1 MTPAVL
7 TEFLLN
13 GLVLGALYVL
23 MALGL
28 SIIFGMVGVI
38 NFAHGA
44 LFTLGAYT
52 AYQVQGA
59 LGFAGALVV
68 APVLVGILGMLI
80 EATLLRR
87 LYLEDPLQGL
97 LLTFGLAMVLEQG
110 IRLLWGLSPKQFEVP
125 AGLAGALALGSLTY
139 SKYRSFILLAV
150 VLLIVGLV
158 LFLQKTAI
166 GTIVRAGSRDPMMV
180 RLLGISLTPVL
191 TLVFGLGVALA
202 ALAGVLSAPLAG
214 VQPAMGVNVVE
225 REGISIWHP
234 ARFILVGTMN
244 PEEGDLRPQL
254 LDRFGLTV
262 DVEGIKDIGQ
272 RVQIVERREEWESDP
287 AGFSQRFAEQDA
299 EIGKRIAEA
308 IVRFP
313 HVVMPAGILRALAEL
328 NVSLQVDGHRADL
341 VGRKASQ
348 ALAAYRGIP
357 EVGVPEVNE
366 VADMVL
372 AHRVKAAGR
381 RELGSIAQTLPSA
394 SRASR
399 S

>member
-59 LGFAGALVV
+59 LGFAGALIV
-68 APVLVGILGMLI
+68 APVLVGVLGMLI

-110 IRLLWGLSPKQFEVP
+110 IRLVWGLSPKQFAVP
-125 AGLAGALALGSLTY
+125 PGLAGALALGSLTY

-180 RLLGISLTPVL
+180 RLLGISLAPVL

-214 VQPAMGVNVVE
+214 VQPAMGVNVGTAAFVVVTI
-225 REGISIWHP
+225 GGLGSLAGAIVSGL
-234 ARFILVGTMN
+234 LVGQVVSLSIYFQPRAAEASMYVLMAVILL
-244 PEEGDLRPQL
+244 LRP
-254 LDRFGLTV
+254 RGLM
-262 DVEGIKDIGQ
+262 G
-272 RVQIVERREEWESDP
+272 ERWEKFD
-287 AGFSQRFAEQDA
+287 
-299 EIGKRIAEA
+299 
-308 IVRFP
+308 
-313 HVVMPAGILRALAEL
+313 
-328 NVSLQVDGHRADL
+328 
-341 VGRKASQ
+341 
-348 ALAAYRGIP
+348 
-357 EVGVPEVNE
+357 
-366 VADMVL
+366 
-372 AHRVKAAGR
+372 
-381 RELGSIAQTLPSA
+381 
-394 SRASR
+394 
-399 S
+399 

>member
-68 APVLVGILGMLI
+68 APVLVGVLGMLI

-214 VQPAMGVNVVE
+214 VQPAMGVNVGTAAFVVVTI
-225 REGISIWHP
+225 GGLGSLAGAIVSGL
-234 ARFILVGTMN
+234 LVGQVVSLSIYFQPRAAEASMYVLMAVILL
-244 PEEGDLRPQL
+244 LRP
-254 LDRFGLTV
+254 RGLM
-262 DVEGIKDIGQ
+262 G
-272 RVQIVERREEWESDP
+272 ERWEKFD
-287 AGFSQRFAEQDA
+287 
-299 EIGKRIAEA
+299 
-308 IVRFP
+308 
-313 HVVMPAGILRALAEL
+313 
-328 NVSLQVDGHRADL
+328 
-341 VGRKASQ
+341 
-348 ALAAYRGIP
+348 
-357 EVGVPEVNE
+357 
-366 VADMVL
+366 
-372 AHRVKAAGR
+372 
-381 RELGSIAQTLPSA
+381 
-394 SRASR
+394 
-399 S
+399 

>member
-52 AYQVQGA
+52 AYQVKDA
-59 LGFAGALVV
+59 LGFSGALVV
-68 APVLVGILGMLI
+68 APILVGVLGMLI

-97 LLTFGLAMVLEQG
+97 LLTFGLAMVFEQG
-110 IRLLWGLSPKQFEVP
+110 IRLLWGLSPKQFDVP
-125 AGLAGALALGSLTY
+125 AALAGALALGSLTY
-139 SKYRSFILLAV
+139 SRYRSFILVCAV
-150 VLLIVGLV
+150 VLIVGLA

-214 VQPAMGVNVVE
+214 VQPAMGVNVGTAAFVVVTI
-225 REGISIWHP
+225 GGLGSLAGAIVSGL
-234 ARFILVGTMN
+234 LVGQVVSLSIYFQPRAAEASMYVLMAVILL
-244 PEEGDLRPQL
+244 LRP
-254 LDRFGLTV
+254 RGLM
-262 DVEGIKDIGQ
+262 G
-272 RVQIVERREEWESDP
+272 ERWEKFD
-287 AGFSQRFAEQDA
+287 
-299 EIGKRIAEA
+299 
-308 IVRFP
+308 
-313 HVVMPAGILRALAEL
+313 
-328 NVSLQVDGHRADL
+328 
-341 VGRKASQ
+341 
-348 ALAAYRGIP
+348 
-357 EVGVPEVNE
+357 
-366 VADMVL
+366 
-372 AHRVKAAGR
+372 
-381 RELGSIAQTLPSA
+381 
-394 SRASR
+394 
-399 S
+399 

>member
-68 APVLVGILGMLI
+68 APVLVGVLGMLI

-214 VQPAMGVNVVE
+214 VQPAMGVNVGTAAFVVVTI
-225 REGISIWHP
+225 GGLGSLAGAIVSGL
-234 ARFILVGTMN
+234 LVGQVVSLSIYFQPRAAEASMYILMAVILL
-244 PEEGDLRPQL
+244 LRP
-254 LDRFGLTV
+254 RGLM
-262 DVEGIKDIGQ
+262 G
-272 RVQIVERREEWESDP
+272 ERWEKFD
-287 AGFSQRFAEQDA
+287 
-299 EIGKRIAEA
+299 
-308 IVRFP
+308 
-313 HVVMPAGILRALAEL
+313 
-328 NVSLQVDGHRADL
+328 
-341 VGRKASQ
+341 
-348 ALAAYRGIP
+348 
-357 EVGVPEVNE
+357 
-366 VADMVL
+366 
-372 AHRVKAAGR
+372 
-381 RELGSIAQTLPSA
+381 
-394 SRASR
+394 
-399 S
+399 

>member
-59 LGFAGALVV
+59 LGFAGALIV
-68 APVLVGILGMLI
+68 APVLVGVLGMLI

-87 LYLEDPLQGL
+87 LYVEDPLQGL

-110 IRLLWGLSPKQFEVP
+110 IRLVWGLSPKQFAVP
-125 AGLAGALALGSLTY
+125 PGLAGALALGALTY

-214 VQPAMGVNVVE
+214 VQPAMGVNVGTAAFVIVTI
-225 REGISIWHP
+225 GGLGSLAGAIVSGL
-234 ARFILVGTMN
+234 LVGQVVSLSIYFQPRAAEASMYVLMAVILL
-244 PEEGDLRPQL
+244 LRP
-254 LDRFGLTV
+254 RGLM
-262 DVEGIKDIGQ
+262 G
-272 RVQIVERREEWESDP
+272 ERWEKFD
-287 AGFSQRFAEQDA
+287 
-299 EIGKRIAEA
+299 
-308 IVRFP
+308 
-313 HVVMPAGILRALAEL
+313 
-328 NVSLQVDGHRADL
+328 
-341 VGRKASQ
+341 
-348 ALAAYRGIP
+348 
-357 EVGVPEVNE
+357 
-366 VADMVL
+366 
-372 AHRVKAAGR
+372 
-381 RELGSIAQTLPSA
+381 
-394 SRASR
+394 
-399 S
+399 

>member
-214 VQPAMGVNVVE
+214 VQPAMGVNVGTAAFVVVTI
-225 REGISIWHP
+225 GGLGSLAGAIVSGL
-234 ARFILVGTMN
+234 LVGQVVSLSIYFQPRAAEASMYVLMAVILL
-244 PEEGDLRPQL
+244 LRP
-254 LDRFGLTV
+254 RGLM
-262 DVEGIKDIGQ
+262 D
-272 RVQIVERREEWESDP
+272 ERWEKFD
-287 AGFSQRFAEQDA
+287 
-299 EIGKRIAEA
+299 
-308 IVRFP
+308 
-313 HVVMPAGILRALAEL
+313 
-328 NVSLQVDGHRADL
+328 
-341 VGRKASQ
+341 
-348 ALAAYRGIP
+348 
-357 EVGVPEVNE
+357 
-366 VADMVL
+366 
-372 AHRVKAAGR
+372 
-381 RELGSIAQTLPSA
+381 
-394 SRASR
+394 
-399 S
+399 

>member
-44 LFTLGAYT
+44 LFTLGAHT

-68 APVLVGILGMLI
+68 APVLVGVLGMLI

-110 IRLLWGLSPKQFEVP
+110 IRLLWGRSPKQFEVP

-214 VQPAMGVNVVE
+214 VQPAMGVNVGTAAFVVVTI
-225 REGISIWHP
+225 GGLGSLAGAIVSGL
-234 ARFILVGTMN
+234 LVGQVVSLSIYFQPRAAEASMYVLMAVILL
-244 PEEGDLRPQL
+244 LRP
-254 LDRFGLTV
+254 RGLM
-262 DVEGIKDIGQ
+262 G
-272 RVQIVERREEWESDP
+272 ERWEKFD
-287 AGFSQRFAEQDA
+287 
-299 EIGKRIAEA
+299 
-308 IVRFP
+308 
-313 HVVMPAGILRALAEL
+313 
-328 NVSLQVDGHRADL
+328 
-341 VGRKASQ
+341 
-348 ALAAYRGIP
+348 
-357 EVGVPEVNE
+357 
-366 VADMVL
+366 
-372 AHRVKAAGR
+372 
-381 RELGSIAQTLPSA
+381 
-394 SRASR
+394 
-399 S
+399 

>member
-59 LGFAGALVV
+59 LGFAGALIV
-68 APVLVGILGMLI
+68 APVLVGVLGMLI

-110 IRLLWGLSPKQFEVP
+110 IRLLWGRSPKQFEVP

-214 VQPAMGVNVVE
+214 VQPAMGVNVGTAAFVVVTI
-225 REGISIWHP
+225 GGLGSLAGAIVSGL
-234 ARFILVGTMN
+234 LVGQVVSLSIYFQPRAAEASMYVLMAVILL
-244 PEEGDLRPQL
+244 LRP
-254 LDRFGLTV
+254 RGLM
-262 DVEGIKDIGQ
+262 G
-272 RVQIVERREEWESDP
+272 ERWEKFD
-287 AGFSQRFAEQDA
+287 
-299 EIGKRIAEA
+299 
-308 IVRFP
+308 
-313 HVVMPAGILRALAEL
+313 
-328 NVSLQVDGHRADL
+328 
-341 VGRKASQ
+341 
-348 ALAAYRGIP
+348 
-357 EVGVPEVNE
+357 
-366 VADMVL
+366 
-372 AHRVKAAGR
+372 
-381 RELGSIAQTLPSA
+381 
-394 SRASR
+394 
-399 S
+399 

>member
-59 LGFAGALVV
+59 LGFAGALIV
-68 APVLVGILGMLI
+68 APVLVGVLGMLI

-110 IRLLWGLSPKQFEVP
+110 IRLVWGLSPKQFEVP
-125 AGLAGALALGSLTY
+125 PGFAGALALGSLTY

-158 LFLQKTAI
+158 LFLKKTAI

-214 VQPAMGVNVVE
+214 VQPAMGVNVGTAAFVVVTI
-225 REGISIWHP
+225 GGLGSLAGAIVSGL
-234 ARFILVGTMN
+234 LVGQVVSLSIYFQPRAAEASMYVLMAVILL
-244 PEEGDLRPQL
+244 LRP
-254 LDRFGLTV
+254 RGLM
-262 DVEGIKDIGQ
+262 G
-272 RVQIVERREEWESDP
+272 ERWEKFD
-287 AGFSQRFAEQDA
+287 
-299 EIGKRIAEA
+299 
-308 IVRFP
+308 
-313 HVVMPAGILRALAEL
+313 
-328 NVSLQVDGHRADL
+328 
-341 VGRKASQ
+341 
-348 ALAAYRGIP
+348 
-357 EVGVPEVNE
+357 
-366 VADMVL
+366 
-372 AHRVKAAGR
+372 
-381 RELGSIAQTLPSA
+381 
-394 SRASR
+394 
-399 S
+399 